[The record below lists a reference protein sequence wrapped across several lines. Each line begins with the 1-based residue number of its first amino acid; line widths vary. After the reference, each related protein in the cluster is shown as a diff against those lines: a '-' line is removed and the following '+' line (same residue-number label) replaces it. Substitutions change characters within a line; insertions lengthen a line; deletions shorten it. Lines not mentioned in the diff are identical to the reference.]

1 MSHGQGQSTQNSRA
15 GSPNSC
21 PSSLYATIFQGRP
34 VFTQPFFTQPFF
46 AQPFFAQPFS
56 CQACLCQSCHRAW
69 LKPQRK
75 RRSHP
80 KMQPGSHLTRQIRR
94 KLRGQRRKRF
104 RSLCKGLLGKEMQGS
119 LPPRQGQDLCP
130 RLTDPE
136 NPEQRQPE
144 QKQPGPEHPDKTHP
158 GKLPDKTHPGKQ
170 PDKKHQDRTQQD
182 KMQPACIFHPLRT
195 LRQALSTQAP

>member
-1 MSHGQGQSTQNSRA
+1 
-15 GSPNSC
+15 
-21 PSSLYATIFQGRP
+21 
-34 VFTQPFFTQPFF
+34 
-46 AQPFFAQPFS
+46 
-56 CQACLCQSCHRAW
+56 
-69 LKPQRK
+69 
-75 RRSHP
+75 
-80 KMQPGSHLTRQIRR
+80 MQPGSHLTRQIKR
-94 KLRGQRRKRF
+94 KLLGQRRKRF
-104 RSLCKGLLGKEMQGS
+104 RSLCKGLLSKEMQGL
-119 LPPRQGQDLCP
+119 LPPRQRQALCP

-195 LRQALSTQAP
+195 LRQGLSIQAP